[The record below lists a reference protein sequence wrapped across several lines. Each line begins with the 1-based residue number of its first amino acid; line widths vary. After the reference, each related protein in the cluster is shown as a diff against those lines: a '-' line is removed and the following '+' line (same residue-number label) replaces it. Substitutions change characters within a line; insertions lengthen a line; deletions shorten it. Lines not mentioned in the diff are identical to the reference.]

1 MTEINN
7 PMIPAGSAKRK
18 PSWLRVKAFGGADHN
33 QVDRLL
39 RRHRVD
45 TVCRAANCPNRG
57 ECFGHGTATF
67 LILGPVCTR
76 ACRFCDI
83 NPGIPAPP
91 DPDEPRRV
99 TAAAGELKLTHVVVT
114 SVTRDDLADGGVA
127 QFAQVTRLLRRTLP
141 QATVELLT
149 PDFAGSTRS
158 LRLLLDCAPDVFN
171 HNVETVPRL
180 YPRVRPRADYRRSL
194 DLLGWMH
201 ENSEVITKSGLMVGL
216 GESLPEL
223 KVVFADLAARGVTI
237 LTIGQYLAP
246 SRQHLPVH
254 RYLSPEEFDM
264 LADEARQAGIPT
276 VVSGPL
282 VRSSYQAERALA
294 GRLTGTVG

>member
-1 MTEINN
+1 MTETNN
-7 PMIPAGSAKRK
+7 TMITAGAAKRK
-18 PSWLRVKAFGGADHN
+18 PSWLRVKALWGPDHN
-33 QVDRLL
+33 QLNRLL
-39 RRHRVD
+39 KRHRVD

-57 ECFGHGTATF
+57 ECFGRGTATF

-83 NPGIPAPP
+83 KPGIPLPP

-99 TAAAGELKLTHVVVT
+99 AAAAGELKLTHIVVT
-114 SVTRDDLADGGVA
+114 SVTRDDLADGGA
-127 QFAQVTRLLRRTLP
+127 ARFAQVTGLLRQTLP
-141 QATVELLT
+141 AATVELLT

-158 LRLLLDCAPDVFN
+158 FRLLLDCTPDVFN

-180 YPRVRPRADYRRSL
+180 YSQVRPQADYRRSL
-194 DLLGWMH
+194 DLLGWMQ
-201 ENSEVITKSGLMVGL
+201 ENSTAITKSGIMVGL
-216 GESLPEL
+216 GESLTEL
-223 KVVFADLAARGVTI
+223 KVVFADLAARGVAI

-254 RYLSPEEFDM
+254 RYLPPEEFDM

-276 VVSGPL
+276 VISAPL
-282 VRSSYQAERALA
+282 VRSSYRAERALA
-294 GRLTGTVG
+294 GRLGRHC

>member
-1 MTEINN
+1 M
-7 PMIPAGSAKRK
+7 
-18 PSWLRVKAFGGADHN
+18 
-33 QVDRLL
+33 
-39 RRHRVD
+39 
-45 TVCRAANCPNRG
+45 
-57 ECFGHGTATF
+57 
-67 LILGPVCTR
+67 
-76 ACRFCDI
+76 
-83 NPGIPAPP
+83 
-91 DPDEPRRV
+91 
-99 TAAAGELKLTHVVVT
+99 KLTHVVVT